1 MTTIYVPRLIESAEQ
16 AEALP
21 EGTIMFLPAGPYVWT
36 ARDPGGEFL
45 DHYGRPWHFEN
56 TQDDEPFTALVPIEA
71 EEEYKGFP
79 MFPRPTDAPWPPRS
93 TPNRD
98 ADGHWYYIDEDGY
111 STAHLGGHPFHD
123 LMVAWID
130 SLPRTIRYVTPWESV

>member
-1 MTTIYVPRLIESAEQ
+1 MTTLYRPVLIESAEQ

-71 EEEYKGFP
+71 EEEQVAVAKASDGTETCYNP
-79 MFPRPTDAPWPPRS
+79 DAASHPVF
-93 TPNRD
+93 
-98 ADGHWYYIDEDGY
+98 GGYIG
-111 STAHLGGHPFHD
+111 
-123 LMVAWID
+123 
-130 SLPRTIRYVTPWESV
+130 SLPIRTRLVTPWEAV

>member
-1 MTTIYVPRLIESAEQ
+1 MTALYRPVLLESAEQ

-71 EEEYKGFP
+71 EEETREHPTRVEERPESAYLQPVQQVRYKT
-79 MFPRPTDAPWPPRS
+79 RW
-93 TPNRD
+93 
-98 ADGHWYYIDEDGY
+98 E
-111 STAHLGGHPFHD
+111 TA
-123 LMVAWID
+123 
-130 SLPRTIRYVTPWESV
+130 

>member
-1 MTTIYVPRLIESAEQ
+1 MTTLYRPVLIESAEQ
-16 AEALP
+16 TETLP

-71 EEEYKGFP
+71 EEG
-79 MFPRPTDAPWPPRS
+79 TDTIQTGAEHS
-93 TPNRD
+93 YT
-98 ADGHWYYIDEDGY
+98 
-111 STAHLGGHPFHD
+111 
-123 LMVAWID
+123 
-130 SLPRTIRYVTPWESV
+130 RTRYVTPWEAA

>member
-1 MTTIYVPRLIESAEQ
+1 MTTLFKPVLIESAEQ

-71 EEEYKGFP
+71 EEETRGWRFCTP
-79 MFPRPTDAPWPPRS
+79 ACPRG
-93 TPNRD
+93 NRD
-98 ADGHWYYIDEDGY
+98 HAD
-111 STAHLGGHPFHD
+111 
-123 LMVAWID
+123 
-130 SLPRTIRYVTPWESV
+130 RTRLVTPWESV

>member
-1 MTTIYVPRLIESAEQ
+1 MTTLYKPVLIESAEQ

-21 EGTIMFLPAGPYVWT
+21 EGAIMFLPAGPYVWT

-71 EEEYKGFP
+71 EEEMDTDYYMGGDGSP
-79 MFPRPTDAPWPPRS
+79 MR
-93 TPNRD
+93 
-98 ADGHWYYIDEDGY
+98 
-111 STAHLGGHPFHD
+111 
-123 LMVAWID
+123 
-130 SLPRTIRYVTPWESV
+130 RYVTPWEVA

>member
-21 EGTIMFLPAGPYVWT
+21 EGSIMFLPAGPYVWT
-36 ARDPGGEFL
+36 ARGPGGEFL

-71 EEEYKGFP
+71 EEG
-79 MFPRPTDAPWPPRS
+79 TDTIQTGAEHS
-93 TPNRD
+93 YT
-98 ADGHWYYIDEDGY
+98 
-111 STAHLGGHPFHD
+111 
-123 LMVAWID
+123 
-130 SLPRTIRYVTPWESV
+130 RTRYVTPWEAA

>member
-1 MTTIYVPRLIESAEQ
+1 MTTLYRPVLIESAAQ

-36 ARDPGGEFL
+36 AREPGGEFL

-71 EEEYKGFP
+71 EEER
-79 MFPRPTDAPWPPRS
+79 RPAHWMDAYY
-93 TPNRD
+93 PNAPKRMQ
-98 ADGHWYYIDEDGY
+98 
-111 STAHLGGHPFHD
+111 T
-123 LMVAWID
+123 
-130 SLPRTIRYVTPWESV
+130 RYVTTWESA

>member
-1 MTTIYVPRLIESAEQ
+1 MTTLYKPVLIESAEQ

-21 EGTIMFLPAGPYVWT
+21 EGAIMFLPAGPYVWT

-71 EEEYKGFP
+71 EEG
-79 MFPRPTDAPWPPRS
+79 TDTIQTGAEHS
-93 TPNRD
+93 YT
-98 ADGHWYYIDEDGY
+98 
-111 STAHLGGHPFHD
+111 
-123 LMVAWID
+123 
-130 SLPRTIRYVTPWESV
+130 RTRYVTPWEAV

>member
-1 MTTIYVPRLIESAEQ
+1 MTSLYKPVLIEYAEQ

-36 ARDPGGEFL
+36 ARGPGGEFL

-71 EEEYKGFP
+71 EEEK
-79 MFPRPTDAPWPPRS
+79 RS
-93 TPNRD
+93 VARHSGGGQTNYNTEAAGNPGRM
-98 ADGHWYYIDEDGY
+98 GEYI
-111 STAHLGGHPFHD
+111 A
-123 LMVAWID
+123 
-130 SLPRTIRYVTPWESV
+130 SLPVESRYVTPWGAV